1 MASSSHT
8 ATSGVTCGRP
18 SARTVQ
24 IQNSSAVSSSR
35 RVWSHPV
42 ATASWSLNRASSS
55 VTGSR
60 IDRLLFLLSLSG
72 FSLWLLSGF
81 SSRAKAHGRGHDD
94 RPGDH
99 LVDPRDGGQI
109 AGREAVAHHG
119 DRHPVSMSAYAAEPF
134 APTIPKVEPR
144 REGTPPGQ
152 SGL

>member
-60 IDRLLFLLSLSG
+60 IDGLLFLLSLA
-72 FSLWLLSGF
+72 SLWILVTREGARAW
-81 SSRAKAHGRGHDD
+81 SRRQA
-94 RPGDH
+94 GDH